1 MTTEQTSFL
10 KRARTRLAMGLG
22 ILALLG
28 AVSFAGWNFRAVAEA
43 APVTAPSTTAATPLQ
58 PPPAAADR
66 TIGATRDSYAD
77 LVSQVAPAVVTIRSE
92 RRVRAPRQFPFADDP
107 MLRRFFGGQ
116 IPEMPREPQIEDALG
131 SGVIVNPDGY
141 VLTNH
146 HVIKGA
152 REVMVTLKDR
162 RQLQAQ
168 VVGSDAG
175 TDIAVLRI
183 QSGRLKALPFGDSE
197 SLRVGD
203 YALAIGNPFG
213 LGQTVTSGIISALG
227 RSGLNIEGYEDF
239 IQTDAAINP
248 GNSGGA
254 LVNLKGE
261 LIGINTA
268 IIGPSGGNV
277 GIGFAV
283 PSNMARSVMM
293 QIIRYGEV
301 RRGRFG
307 ASSQD
312 VTPELAQAMN
322 LATGEGVV
330 IVDVSDESP
339 AERAG
344 LRRGDVVTHVNGRR
358 VRSSADLRN
367 QVGLTPIGEELELR
381 ILRGREART
390 LRAKIE
396 AVHAS
401 GGRGQTVPELAGAA
415 VADYERNGKS
425 QAVAVVRVERNSP
438 AWGHGLRDGDIIAG
452 VNRRRVRSV
461 EELLSA
467 LKNTQRPLYLQI
479 VRGDARFAIQVR

>member
-1 MTTEQTSFL
+1 MPFSFHSIL
-10 KRARTRLAMGLG
+10 TC
-22 ILALLG
+22 LALAASLFCSAAQAG
-28 AVSFAGWNFRAVAEA
+28 AQPVFPDGRVPSL
-43 APVTAPSTTAATPLQ
+43 APLIEDVT
-58 PPPAAADR
+58 
-66 TIGATRDSYAD
+66 
-77 LVSQVAPAVVTIRSE
+77 PAVVNIAVMSASPE
-92 RRVRAPRQFPFADDP
+92 EDNPLMQDPFF
-107 MLRRFFGGQ
+107 RRFFGL
-116 IPEMPREPQIEDALG
+116 PDRPEPQLSAG
-131 SGVIVNPDGY
+131 SGVIVDAANGY

-312 VTPELAQAMN
+312 VTPELAQAMD

>member
-1 MTTEQTSFL
+1 
-10 KRARTRLAMGLG
+10 
-22 ILALLG
+22 
-28 AVSFAGWNFRAVAEA
+28 
-43 APVTAPSTTAATPLQ
+43 
-58 PPPAAADR
+58 
-66 TIGATRDSYAD
+66 
-77 LVSQVAPAVVTIRSE
+77 
-92 RRVRAPRQFPFADDP
+92 
-107 MLRRFFGGQ
+107 
-116 IPEMPREPQIEDALG
+116 
-131 SGVIVNPDGY
+131 
-141 VLTNH
+141 
-146 HVIKGA
+146 
-152 REVMVTLKDR
+152 
-162 RQLQAQ
+162 
-168 VVGSDAG
+168 
-175 TDIAVLRI
+175 
-183 QSGRLKALPFGDSE
+183 
-197 SLRVGD
+197 
-203 YALAIGNPFG
+203 
-213 LGQTVTSGIISALG
+213 VTSGIISALG